1 MLAGYSGTV
10 QREGLGGALASP
22 PSCKNK
28 NKLNKKKFNKNNGA
42 KNSPP
47 PHSTCCAV
55 PAFLVKQEAN

>member
-28 NKLNKKKFNKNNGA
+28 NKLTKKKFNKNNGA

-47 PHSTCCAV
+47 PPTQLAARSQL
-55 PAFLVKQEAN
+55 F